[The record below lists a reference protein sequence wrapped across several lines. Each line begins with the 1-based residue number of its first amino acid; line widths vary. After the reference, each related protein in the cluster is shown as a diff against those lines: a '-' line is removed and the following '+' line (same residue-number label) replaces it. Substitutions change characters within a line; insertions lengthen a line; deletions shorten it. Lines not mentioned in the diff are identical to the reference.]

1 MALVVVEGPVVL
13 RQHPWR
19 ARWNTVSWLAISA
32 SSGMTCAPLALF
44 ALTRGL
50 TEQTAEPRPHVHRDT
65 LATAKRLIRGT
76 LFSSSHATGG

>member
-32 SSGMTCAPLALF
+32 SSGMTCTPLALF

-50 TEQTAEPRPHVHRDT
+50 TEPRPHVHRDT

-76 LFSSSHATGG
+76 LFSSSNATGG